1 LWSFVIQSILRV
13 MNKKII
19 GVIIIIFGL
28 VMVGGSMGSVEQ
40 YGVAAPI
47 SMSLIVIFGLAL
59 IFWDKI
65 KTWLG

>member
-1 LWSFVIQSILRV
+1 
-13 MNKKII
+13 MNKRKII
-19 GVIIIIFGL
+19 GIIIVIFGL
-28 VMVGGSMGSVEQ
+28 IMVGGSMGSAAQ

>member
-1 LWSFVIQSILRV
+1 
-13 MNKKII
+13 MNKRKII
-19 GVIIIIFGL
+19 GVIVVFLGL
-28 VMVGGSMGSVEQ
+28 IMVGGSMGSVAK

-47 SMSLIVIFGLAL
+47 SMSLIVIFGLVM

>member
-1 LWSFVIQSILRV
+1 
-13 MNKKII
+13 MNKRKII
-19 GVIIIIFGL
+19 GIIIVIFGL
-28 VMVGGSMGSVEQ
+28 IMVGGSTGSVAR

-47 SMSLIVIFGLAL
+47 SMSLIVILGLAL

>member
-1 LWSFVIQSILRV
+1 MWSFVIQSILRV

>member
-1 LWSFVIQSILRV
+1 

-28 VMVGGSMGSVEQ
+28 IMVGGSMGSVEQ

-65 KTWLG
+65 KTWLS

>member
-1 LWSFVIQSILRV
+1 

-19 GVIIIIFGL
+19 GIIIIIFGL

>member
-1 LWSFVIQSILRV
+1 